1 MSGREKNLHA
11 LRMHAPI
18 PCPGRKTMAE
28 NSTIRKGETETISRG
43 QVQEPPMYR
52 VLLHNDD
59 YTTME
64 FVVMILERI
73 FDKDSEEATRIM
85 LNVHHDGQGVAGTYT
100 REIAETKVV
109 TVHRLAKKSRFPL
122 RCSLERDT

>member
-1 MSGREKNLHA
+1 
-11 LRMHAPI
+11 
-18 PCPGRKTMAE
+18 MAE
-28 NSTIRKGETETISRG
+28 NSTIRKGETETISRE

-73 FDKDSEEATRIM
+73 FDKDSEEATRIKIGRAH
-85 LNVHHDGQGVAGTYT
+85 V
-100 REIAETKVV
+100 
-109 TVHRLAKKSRFPL
+109 
-122 RCSLERDT
+122 

>member
-1 MSGREKNLHA
+1 
-11 LRMHAPI
+11 
-18 PCPGRKTMAE
+18 MAE
-28 NSTIRKGETETISRG
+28 NSTIRKGETETISRE

-85 LNVHHDGQGVAGTYT
+85 LNAGW
-100 REIAETKVV
+100 AG
-109 TVHRLAKKSRFPL
+109 SRAG
-122 RCSLERDT
+122 SG